1 MTLWSQILLMWSL
14 IRFYQQH
21 CNSMTVRGC
30 APSNQINRGR
40 LTCLSLSQDPR
51 AGLRCVC
58 VCVCVCVCACVGV
71 RVCVC
76 VCVCVCVRVCAC
88 VCVCVCEKLGKD
100 WSENMQHVRPVS
112 ALYHPMA
119 VFDSRLCLVLL
130 RSHG

>member
-40 LTCLSLSQDPR
+40 LTCLSLSQDHGR
-51 AGLRCVC
+51 ASGG
-58 VCVCVCVCACVGV
+58 CVCVCVCA
-71 RVCVC
+71 CVC

-88 VCVCVCEKLGKD
+88 VCVCVCFCQCVYE
-100 WSENMQHVRPVS
+100 SVCVCVCACVCVR
-112 ALYHPMA
+112 
-119 VFDSRLCLVLL
+119 
-130 RSHG
+130 

>member
-40 LTCLSLSQDPR
+40 LTCLSLSQDHGR
-51 AGLRCVC
+51 ASGVC
-58 VCVCVCVCACVGV
+58 VCVCVCVRGCATSTQCVVG
-71 RVCVC
+71 RVTCLCLSQELGRASGVC

-88 VCVCVCEKLGKD
+88 ECECV
-100 WSENMQHVRPVS
+100 
-112 ALYHPMA
+112 
-119 VFDSRLCLVLL
+119 
-130 RSHG
+130 